1 MKIVLLDGDRIKKES
16 DIHKEFGKA
25 ISLPGY
31 YGENLDALYDVLT
44 DLNEEIGVI
53 VVKNK
58 LLMNNLGKSWE
69 NFLLLM
75 EDLNEEI
82 SDFYFMI
89 APFGNN

>member
-16 DIHKEFGKA
+16 DIHKEFGKV